1 MLCGPCLRSWAQPND
16 CGVNASFGW
25 TLGKVVSEES
35 CGVEASKGGAVFN
48 RLFRKAYLRFRKEQ
62 AERLARDRRN
72 AITSAWETSGLRG
85 PLNPYCKGWT
95 HAIQS
100 FGEGSMLGLVLRSE
114 GAAGAGG
121 AEAGA
126 EAGAAGAHE
135 AAACAAAAQAQLRR
149 VAGDRLVTGLL
160 GLLSRGG
167 SLNLRGVCAS
177 GSGASASVR
186 GQSVQISP
194 CDEAQPVLM
203 LRCAELQ
210 EPTNPSVLQLRERYE
225 CADEQA
231 SAEARPEKR
240 ARTKER
246 LEKEHQERLAAQA
259 KARREYE
266 AELLRLSNEAFAAA
280 SQGREAHDEVMGRLR
295 AHYEKPPWR
304 VIGKHLVCD
313 AVQLTQPALL
323 LNLLVQRVSERVAD
337 VAENGAQRSQPKGKG
352 ERRDTD
358 GARQHT
364 RDGGCCEK
372 IARRVSGKRAR
383 KKAEKATVQVR
394 KAARKEERRAKKEET
409 SRQQAAAK
417 VAAKAATEERAREAE
432 AKLFEK
438 HQPRMVLERL
448 LALLKK
454 KGAESEGLGG
464 LPFVQQ
470 QSLLCHVGGRHV
482 AKPTGATVLAAEREW
497 RVLVAARLGDRVE
510 AGGEP
515 PAVGIEAVR
524 RLLEVPPPHPPSPS
538 HLHPHPPTSTPST
551 STI

>member
-1 MLCGPCLRSWAQPND
+1 MALLTMTLLGVAMLTMALLTVAVLTMALLTMALLTMAVLAFHGSTDNDSTWCGRAYYGSTY
-16 CGVNASFGW
+16 CGCTYHGF
-25 TLGKVVSEES
+25 T
-35 CGVEASKGGAVFN
+35 
-48 RLFRKAYLRFRKEQ
+48 
-62 AERLARDRRN
+62 
-72 AITSAWETSGLRG
+72 
-85 PLNPYCKGWT
+85 YC
-95 HAIQS
+95 
-100 FGEGSMLGLVLRSE
+100 
-114 GAAGAGG
+114 
-121 AEAGA
+121 
-126 EAGAAGAHE
+126 HE
-135 AAACAAAAQAQLRR
+135 AAARAAAAQAQLRR

-160 GLLSRGG
+160 GLLRRGG
-167 SLNLRGVCAS
+167 SLDLRSVCASGSGASAS

-313 AVQLTQPALL
+313 AVQLTQPTLL
-323 LNLLVQRVSERVAD
+323 LNLLIQRVSERVAD

-358 GARQHT
+358 GAPQHT

-372 IARRVSGKRAR
+372 IARRVNGKRAR
-383 KKAEKATVQVR
+383 KRVEKATVQVQ
-394 KAARKEERRAKKEET
+394 KVARKEERRAKKEEA

-417 VAAKAATEERAREAE
+417 AAAKAATEERARA
-432 AKLFEK
+432 AAA
-438 HQPRMVLERL
+438 R
-448 LALLKK
+448 LLKK
-454 KGAESEGLGG
+454 HPPRKVLKSLLAMLEEKGGEGLGD
-464 LPFVQQ
+464 LPLVQQ
-470 QSLLCHVGGRHV
+470 HALLCHLGGCHI
-482 AKPTGATVLAAEREW
+482 AKPTGATAAVAGRAW
-497 RVLVAARLGDRVE
+497 RVLVAARLTGDAAAAPDGVE
-510 AGGEP
+510 ADAEP
-515 PAVGIEAVR
+515 PAVGTEALR
-524 RLLEVPPPHPPSPS
+524 RLLAQLGGKVPSTS
-538 HLHPHPPTSTPST
+538 SLQSPTSTLHRHPASGLT
-551 STI
+551 STFPPPPLHLH